1 MSLRERKRRERQ
13 RTILLAAADAFK
25 AKGVD
30 GARLEEIAEK
40 ADVSLGTVYN
50 YFPTKDALLL
60 ALVTLYRTEAREE
73 RLPLIENPPTDV
85 CETFS
90 LLYSHLIDGALKY
103 LDREIWRYGQV
114 VGLVSSWEPGRQE
127 SWNNEQLLIKDQET
141 LLAHFKDQG
150 ALPADF
156 QPALWATTLHAVGLF
171 WWQYFLANDDISAEE
186 AKRRIHEHFQGI
198 FAQVARPAERLSP
211 AAANTSGSR

>member
-13 RTILLAAADAFK
+13 KTILLAAAEAFK

-73 RLPLIENPPTDV
+73 RLPLMENPPADV

-90 LLYSHLIDGALKY
+90 QLYSHLIDGALKY

-127 SWNNEQLLIKDQET
+127 SWDNEQILIKDQET
-141 LLAHFKDQG
+141 LLVHFQDKG
-150 ALPADF
+150 LLPADI
-156 QPALWATTLHAVGLF
+156 QTSLWATTLHAVGLF
-171 WWQYFLANDDISAEE
+171 WWQYFLANDTVSADE
-186 AKRRIHEHFQGI
+186 AKRRIREHFEGI
-198 FAQVARPAERLSP
+198 FAVLVLPERQ
-211 AAANTSGSR
+211 AAP

>member
-40 ADVSLGTVYN
+40 ADVSLGTIYN

-73 RLPLIENPPTDV
+73 RLPLMENPPADV
-85 CETFS
+85 CETFCQ
-90 LLYSHLIDGALKY
+90 LYSHLIDGALKY
-103 LDREIWRYGQV
+103 LDRAIWRHGQV

-127 SWNNEQLLIKDQET
+127 SWDNEQILIKDQEA
-141 LLAHFKDQG
+141 LLLHFQAQG
-150 ALPADF
+150 RLPADL

-171 WWQYFLANDDISAEE
+171 WWQYFLANDTFSADE
-186 AKRRIHEHFQGI
+186 AKQRLREHFQGL
-198 FAQVARPAERLSP
+198 FAHLVIQPA
-211 AAANTSGSR
+211 